1 MFKVDIKLI
10 LDVLKEL
17 RGDAGGNVE
26 MIYAL
31 DYHGAKRE

>member
-1 MFKVDIKLI
+1 VFKVDIELI

-17 RGDAGGNVE
+17 RGDAGENVE
-26 MIYAL
+26 MISGL